1 MTQEEELAIIRPWA
15 AAMPEK
21 YDYVYLFK
29 TLGGVNYYSLY
40 HKSYI
45 GHKCGTPKL
54 AIVQNGEPIRL
65 NRIDCVNVVV
75 S

>member
-1 MTQEEELAIIRPWA
+1 MTLEEELAIIRPWA

-29 TLGGVNYYSLY
+29 TIDGMNYYSLY
-40 HKSYI
+40 HQAFI
-45 GHKCGTPKL
+45 GHKCGTPEL
-54 AIVQNGEPIRL
+54 AIVENGMPVLLTFEETISVL
-65 NRIDCVNVVV
+65 A